1 MSINTTISITC
12 SFLDLPAPQNETLES
27 RTCNDYITSSFDGFW
42 WLALIDLVNKEE
54 KDLTCKFFHPYGL
67 SFQWP
72 HSDDREY
79 IPLNKVIMKIQ
90 APTVSANEC

>member
-1 MSINTTISITC
+1 MI
-12 SFLDLPAPQNETLES
+12 EV
-27 RTCNDYITSSFDGFW
+27 
-42 WLALIDLVNKEE
+42 VNKEE

-67 SFQWP
+67 SGQLQWP
-72 HSDDREY
+72 HSDDTGY

>member
-1 MSINTTISITC
+1 MI
-12 SFLDLPAPQNETLES
+12 EV
-27 RTCNDYITSSFDGFW
+27 
-42 WLALIDLVNKEE
+42 VNKEE

-90 APTVSANEC
+90 APTVSANES